1 MESMAATRGRVFLA
15 ALAVAAAT
23 HATAGGHDGS
33 QAGGLLLSTSV
44 ASPLTV
50 NEPVVAVVSIANTSQ
65 EDVRLELGLDHIDG
79 LRVVLNTPGGTTN
92 PLRTRRWANLAD
104 FMGAPGT
111 LLLPAGRIH
120 TQRLLLNEWYDFAEP
135 GHYEVSIRL
144 VETGSVGSVG
154 SVETS
159 TAVRLTQ
166 ARPTAFE
173 IEPRDEETLRR
184 RCREL
189 AATILNASK
198 FEAIHEAARALSL
211 VADSAAV
218 PYIRNVLKETD
229 KVDWILLPGL
239 LRNGSADARA
249 VLVTASQSTN
259 DERAA
264 IARDNLRRFVSKR
277 P

>member
-1 MESMAATRGRVFLA
+1 MNLGSYRVFLA
-15 ALAVAAAT
+15 ALAVATAT
-23 HATAGGHDGS
+23 HATAGGRDGS
-33 QAGGLLLSTSV
+33 QADGVMLSTSV

-50 NEPVVAVVSIANTSQ
+50 HEPVVAIMSIANTSQ
-65 EDVRLELGLDHIDG
+65 EEVRLELGLSYIDD
-79 LRVVLNTPGGTTN
+79 LRVVLNTPGGMTN
-92 PLRTRRWANLAD
+92 PLRSRRFANLTD
-104 FMGAPGT
+104 YGGAPGT
-111 LLLPAGRIH
+111 LLLPPGRTH

-135 GHYEVSIRL
+135 GHYEVSISLIEDASLR
-144 VETGSVGSVG
+144 

-189 AATILNASK
+189 AATILSASN
-198 FEAIHEAARALSL
+198 FEPIHDAARALSY

-218 PYIRNVLKETD
+218 PHIQHVLKETD
-229 KVDWILLPGL
+229 RVDWILLPGL
-239 LRNGSADARA
+239 VRIGSADARA
-249 VLVTASQSTN
+249 VLETASQSTN

>member
-1 MESMAATRGRVFLA
+1 V
-15 ALAVAAAT
+15 LAVAAVT

-33 QAGGLLLSTSV
+33 QADGVLLSVSI

-50 NEPVVAVVSIANTSQ
+50 HEPVVAVVSIANTSQ
-65 EDVRLELGLDHIDG
+65 EEVRLELGLDYIDG

-92 PLRTRRWANLAD
+92 PLRTRRWANLTD

-111 LLLPAGRIH
+111 LVLPPGRIH

-135 GHYEVSIRL
+135 GHYEVSISL
-144 VETGSVGSVG
+144 VETE

-184 RCREL
+184 RCQEL

-198 FEAIHEAARALSL
+198 FEPIHEAARALSY

-249 VLVTASQSTN
+249 VLVTASQSTK